1 MAVKPV
7 VCPKCG
13 SEAHVFKVSQ
23 LYLESL
29 MHLKHKETAETPLID
44 KLKAEVPEERLKKES
59 DEDYYRNV
67 AQAFKPPEGGSQVA
81 RTINP
86 DWVAVAMGLVSLFFL
101 NQIFKNNHEDF
112 WYMVLMVVVGYG
124 LYFIFR
130 KKIKE
135 KYAGI
140 VSKEMGS
147 KEAVEKAVGVWMKL
161 FYCSA
166 DNVVFGVKKDE
177 TIPLSE
183 MNTYLV
189 HKANKN

>member
-1 MAVKPV
+1 MAAKPV

-13 SEAHVFKVSQ
+13 SETHVYKVSQ

-29 MHLKHKETAETPLID
+29 MHIKHKEAADTPMID

-67 AQAFKPPEGGSQVA
+67 AQAFKPPEGGSQVT

-86 DWVAVAMGLVSLFFL
+86 DWVAVAMGLVSLYFL
-101 NQIFKNNHEDF
+101 NQIFKDNHDVF
-112 WYMVLMVVVGYG
+112 WYMVLMVAVGYG

-130 KKIKE
+130 KKIKG
-135 KYAGI
+135 KYEGI

-147 KEAVEKAVGVWMKL
+147 KEVIEKAVAVWMKL
-161 FYCSA
+161 FYCST
-166 DNVVFGVKKDE
+166 DNVVFGAKKDE

-183 MNTYLV
+183 MKGYLV
-189 HKANKN
+189 QKAKNN